1 MWRGAEAMIFMQQEE
16 LGEQIDFTGQ
26 ELADII
32 AFVHDPEEQRKF
44 SQADV
49 PPELR
54 RLIRNR

>member
-1 MWRGAEAMIFMQQEE
+1 MIFMQQRE

-32 AFVHDPEEQRKF
+32 AFVHDPEGQRSF
-44 SQADV
+44 SEADI

-54 RLIRNR
+54 RSIRNP